1 MRDYIQ
7 LFINSENRSSGS
19 ATNFKTRLN
28 RGINN
33 IESIKIR
40 SVEIPNSF
48 YPVNSNN
55 NTIQF
60 QDNVP
65 NTYSVTLTPGS
76 YTSSELL
83 TELETQMS
91 SALAGFTGGSF
102 DDNTLKFTLSNGT
115 NDFKILDSTT
125 TTAQKLIGLSGDTA
139 LGSSWTSDNA
149 VNITGPSFLFIM
161 SNKLSTG
168 RRLSYSDNT
177 ERPIFLKVPINCNFS
192 EVIMANES
200 FHHEETHLIYDNQFN
215 MSEIDFQLVDDEYN
229 ELDLNGL
236 NWSIEFLIRTKL
248 T

>member
-1 MRDYIQ
+1 MKDYIQ
-7 LFINSENRSSGS
+7 LFVNSENRSSGTAS
-19 ATNFKTRLN
+19 NFKTRLN

-33 IESIKIR
+33 IESIKVR

-65 NTYSVTLTPGS
+65 NTYSVTLTAGS
-76 YTSSELL
+76 YTASELL
-83 TELETQMS
+83 TEIETKMS
-91 SALAGFTGGSF
+91 ASLAGFTGGSF
-102 DDNTLKFTLSNGT
+102 DDNTLKFTLTNST

-149 VNITGPSFLFIM
+149 VNITGPNYLFIM
-161 SNKLSTG
+161 SNTLSSG
-168 RRLSYSDNT
+168 RRLAYSDT
-177 ERPIFLKVPINCNFS
+177 EERPIFLKVPINCNFS

-200 FHHEETHLIYDNQFN
+200 FQHEETHLLYDNQFSMN
-215 MSEIDFQLVDDEYN
+215 EIDLQLVDDTYR

-236 NWSIEFLIRTKL
+236 NWSIEFMVRSKL